1 LLGTPKG
8 ISADQATTE
17 FEERFVNV
25 GATFKANT

>member
-1 LLGTPKG
+1 MGSPQG
-8 ISADQATTE
+8 IPADQATAE